1 MDNET
6 ELLKKIP
13 LFRNFSDS
21 MLAQVSRTFKRTSY
35 KPGDVIFK
43 EKSAGDTLFII
54 AAGQVV
60 IEKGLDDTGSEFKPL
75 AILADGEFFGEMSVL
90 EKQTRF
96 AQARA
101 EKDSSLYEIK
111 REELFKFIREN
122 PENGAAIFT
131 ELVRVLAK
139 RLQHTSSEL
148 TMLFDMSNLVL
159 REYKSAAD
167 FIRLT
172 VEDICIYF
180 EGDWS
185 FHGYSYNQFNDEFD
199 IVVSKGAGAPAAEEA
214 KGPPFDSAQG
224 RLKSGWVSDTSFR
237 MVFTTHG
244 KPAGYITFSKASGI
258 TSYEKNNLA
267 TIFNTIS
274 SIMGSAIE
282 NIDTRA
288 EAALLQKLKA
298 QRYTI

>member
-6 ELLKKIP
+6 EILKKIP
-13 LFRNFSDS
+13 LFRNFSDA
-21 MLAQVSRTFKRTSY
+21 MLAEFSRTFKRISY
-35 KPGDVIFK
+35 KAGDVIFK
-43 EKSAGDTLFII
+43 EKSVGDTLFII
-54 AAGQVV
+54 AAGRVV

-101 EKDSSLYEIK
+101 ERDSSLYEIK
-111 REELFKFIREN
+111 RDEFFKFVKEN
-122 PENGAAIFT
+122 PENGSAIFT

-148 TMLFDMSNLVL
+148 TMLFDMSNLVM
-159 REYKSAAD
+159 RDYKSAAE
-167 FIRLT
+167 FIKLT
-172 VEDICIYF
+172 VENVCIYF
-180 EGDWS
+180 EGEWT
-185 FHGYSYNQFNDEFD
+185 FRGYSYNQFNDEFD
-199 IVVSKGAGAPAAEEA
+199 IVVSKGGGPESAAEEA
-214 KGPPFDSAQG
+214 KGP
-224 RLKSGWVSDTSFR
+224 LKSGWVSDTSYR

-244 KPAGYITFSKASGI
+244 RPAGYVTFTKASGI
-258 TSYEKNNLA
+258 SNYEKNNLT
-267 TIFNTIS
+267 TIFNTIA

-288 EAALLQKLKA
+288 EAALLQKLTA